1 MSVCLSFPPLVM
13 ATRHGVACNRVVVL
27 SVAVFILL
35 LVYVHLLPY
44 FSPFSSLGFRS
55 LKTFASSSSSRDYCL
70 SCLHEIEWR
79 QTGPTQISVVRVGEA
94 AANKTVE
101 RIVSGRDWQ
110 WKPKAFEDCGFR
122 ELGRQQA
129 LQLLHGS
136 WIVVAGDS
144 QARFLLVAMLELL
157 LPSIDEHLRAQIF
170 KSHSNFQY
178 VLEEE
183 QVRLDYVWAPF
194 VTNLT
199 ELSLDFHRNQS
210 YPDVLVMG
218 AGLWHMLYI
227 TDAADYGS
235 SLVNLKRAVG
245 LFSPSASNVD
255 SGPSEPAPEE
265 EEGFVTEK
273 NLLMPPQMFWLNLPM
288 LIPSLMQTD
297 MKRQKMTRH
306 QNDLYDAQLHGSKI
320 LHPEG
325 PFLLLDIRKLSGGCS
340 PECSLDGIHYSN
352 ATYRAVLHVLINTLL
367 IAAHQP
373 PST

>member
-1 MSVCLSFPPLVM
+1 M

-55 LKTFASSSSSRDYCL
+55 LKTFASSSSSSSSHDYCL
-70 SCLHEIEWR
+70 SCVHEIEWR

-110 WKPKAFEDCGFR
+110 WKPKALEDCGFR

-157 LPSIDEHLRAQIF
+157 LPSIDEHLRPQIF

-218 AGLWHMLYI
+218 AGLWHMLYN

-255 SGPSEPAPEE
+255 SGPSEPAAEE

-273 NLLMPPQMFWLNLPM
+273 NLPMPPHIFWLNLPM

-367 IAAHQP
+367 IATHQP

>member
-1 MSVCLSFPPLVM
+1 
-13 ATRHGVACNRVVVL
+13 
-27 SVAVFILL
+27 
-35 LVYVHLLPY
+35 
-44 FSPFSSLGFRS
+44 
-55 LKTFASSSSSRDYCL
+55 
-70 SCLHEIEWR
+70 
-79 QTGPTQISVVRVGEA
+79 
-94 AANKTVE
+94 
-101 RIVSGRDWQ
+101 
-110 WKPKAFEDCGFR
+110 
-122 ELGRQQA
+122 
-129 LQLLHGS
+129 
-136 WIVVAGDS
+136 
-144 QARFLLVAMLELL
+144 
-157 LPSIDEHLRAQIF
+157 
-170 KSHSNFQY
+170 
-178 VLEEE
+178 
-183 QVRLDYVWAPF
+183 
-194 VTNLT
+194 
-199 ELSLDFHRNQS
+199 
-210 YPDVLVMG
+210 MG

-255 SGPSEPAPEE
+255 SGPSEPAAEE
-265 EEGFVTEK
+265 EEGIVTEK

-340 PECSLDGIHYSN
+340 PKCSLDGIHYSN
-352 ATYRAVLHVLINTLL
+352 ATYQAVLHVLINTLL